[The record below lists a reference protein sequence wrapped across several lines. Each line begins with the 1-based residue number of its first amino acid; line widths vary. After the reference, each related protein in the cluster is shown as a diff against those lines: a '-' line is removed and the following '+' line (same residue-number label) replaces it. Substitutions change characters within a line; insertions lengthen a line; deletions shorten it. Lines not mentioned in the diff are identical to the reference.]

1 MPLTT
6 EGFTEP
12 DNDDRADFAEE
23 ALTVYMKRTGSDS
36 DTAIRDLIGDLGHLF
51 DREVKFTAGH
61 DFQLEVEWGFGTY
74 MEERHEEANS
84 LPPLGADFTYSLVQH

>member
-51 DREVKFTAGH
+51 DREVKQEAGH
-61 DFQLEVEWGFGTY
+61 DFALEVEWAYGTY
-74 MEERHEEANS
+74 MEERHEEANNE
-84 LPPLGADFTYSLVQH
+84 PPLSANFSYALAEQ